1 MYPSGEESWTSGAW
15 EAIMKSTIFRSSP
28 SQALPLALSE
38 LPQPEHHS
46 GSAAVSKIA
55 FPSTSRNPGWPPEW
69 KMITKYPAEW
79 NQSPAAWTLCSSPI
93 LQASI
98 QLYRNSRE
106 RKGVCKWC
114 APNKIGTTKLCWL
127 KTLQAQVGWRC
138 ILMLSPQLGWL
149 YVFHI
154 YLSPRPG

>member
-15 EAIMKSTIFRSSP
+15 EAIMRSTIFRSSP
-28 SQALPLALSE
+28 SQALSLALSE

-79 NQSPAAWTLCSSPI
+79 NQSPAALTLFQSYPAI
-93 LQASI
+93 LHPAI
-98 QLYRNSRE
+98 QGTAE
-106 RKGVCKWC
+106 KGKGFANGV
-114 APNKIGTTKLCWL
+114 
-127 KTLQAQVGWRC
+127 LQ
-138 ILMLSPQLGWL
+138 IK
-149 YVFHI
+149 
-154 YLSPRPG
+154 